1 MLEQIPMTQIPRECE
16 CLCGRVC
23 YLARAEG
30 AIGSGRRREYLN
42 LRDGRWNA
50 RHRDA
55 MRIALLYVSV
65 TVCESCAVCRWRPT
79 AARTDVI
86 AS

>member
-30 AIGSGRRREYLN
+30 AIGSGRRREYLIEPARWAMERATADPDTGTRCE
-42 LRDGRWNA
+42 LR
-50 RHRDA
+50 
-55 MRIALLYVSV
+55 
-65 TVCESCAVCRWRPT
+65 
-79 AARTDVI
+79 
-86 AS
+86 

>member
-1 MLEQIPMTQIPRECE
+1 MPGRADVLEQIPMTQIPRECE

-50 RHRDA
+50 RPPTRTPGRDA
-55 MRIALLYVSV
+55 NCDDLCVSV
-65 TVCESCAVCRWRPT
+65 T
-79 AARTDVI
+79 
-86 AS
+86 

>member
-30 AIGSGRRREYLN
+30 AIGSGRRREDLVGTCAMGDGT
-42 LRDGRWNA
+42 RDRRPGR
-50 RHRDA
+50 RDA
-55 MRIALLYVSV
+55 MRIAML
-65 TVCESCAVCRWRPT
+65 TCVCQ
-79 AARTDVI
+79 
-86 AS
+86 